1 MKYFTIK
8 ELCKT
13 STGLPNVPNREQ
25 EANLI
30 FLIENVLDPVRQE
43 LGQPIIV
50 TSGFRSEAVN
60 KAVGGVKN
68 SQHCKGQCADIVCF
82 DNLKLIRLLQEM
94 DNYDQLIFEKGKDK
108 PQWIHVS
115 FVSKSANRKQKLRT
129 YDGKQ
134 YIVVKQF

>member
-25 EANLI
+25 EANLV
-30 FLIENVLDPVRQE
+30 FLIENVLDPVRKE

-68 SQHCKGQCADIVCF
+68 SVHKNGQAADIRWNTGATGYKCNATWN
-82 DNLKLIRLLQEM
+82 DYLIL
-94 DNYDQLIFEKGKDK
+94 
-108 PQWIHVS
+108 
-115 FVSKSANRKQKLRT
+115 
-129 YDGKQ
+129 
-134 YIVVKQF
+134 

>member
-25 EANLI
+25 AANLI

-68 SQHCKGQCADIVCF
+68 SQHVLGQAADIRCKYRKDNMRLF
-82 DNLKLIRLLQEM
+82 DLIITMMYQNKIEF
-94 DNYDQLIFEKGKDK
+94 DQIIWEKGDK
-108 PQWIHVS
+108 TAPAWIHVS
-115 FVSKSANRKQKLRT
+115 FKMLGTNRKQVLYLR
-129 YDGKQ
+129 
-134 YIVVKQF
+134 